1 VIKTQ
6 SVNGVAPQ
14 AYRGLYSGD
23 LTLALPPGFTGTAT
37 ISSNASQPL
46 AAVINE
52 TGPGNQFSSYDAV
65 PTGSTSLNAPI
76 ALRNAFGGYNTG
88 FNIQN
93 VSPTAGMVNVTYYD
107 SAGAPTAKSFS
118 IAANGYLGIYQ
129 GTDIPIDGAYTA
141 TIATSTVGVALAA
154 IVNEVAAPG
163 AGSAR
168 QSTSYNTFI
177 GGAASS
183 NLALVTNASSDGW
196 STGIDLMN
204 VLGTSTTVTV
214 SYFDVATGASIGT
227 PQTKSLAGHAFWG
240 VYQPT
245 GGLTIAGTR
254 ATALVTTSAG
264 GQVAMICNES
274 SSTSFMSYSGQ

>member
-1 VIKTQ
+1 
-6 SVNGVAPQ
+6 VAPQ

-23 LTLALPPGFTGTAT
+23 PTLALPAGFAGTAT

-46 AAVINE
+46 AAVVNE

-65 PTGSTSLNAPI
+65 PAGSTSLNAPI

-107 SAGAPTAKSFS
+107 SAGVATVRSFS

-129 GTDIPIDGAYTA
+129 GTDIPVDGAYTA
-141 TIATSTVGVALAA
+141 TIATPTVGVALAA
-154 IVNEVAAPG
+154 IVNEVATAG

-196 STGIDLMN
+196 STGVDLMN
-204 VLGTSTTVTV
+204 VSGTSTTVTV
-214 SYFDVATGASIGT
+214 TYFDAATGAPIGT

-245 GGLTIAGTR
+245 GGLTVAGSR
-254 ATALVTTSAG
+254 ATAFVSTSAG
-264 GQVAMICNES
+264 GQVAVICNES
-274 SSTSFMSYSGQ
+274 SSTTFMSYGGQ